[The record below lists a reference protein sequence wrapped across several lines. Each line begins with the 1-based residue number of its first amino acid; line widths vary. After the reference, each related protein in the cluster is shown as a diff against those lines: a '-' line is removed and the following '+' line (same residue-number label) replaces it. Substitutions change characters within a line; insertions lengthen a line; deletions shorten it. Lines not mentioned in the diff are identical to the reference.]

1 MSRLFDRTASLTITG
16 NGEARTMTGLRIM
29 FQARKTRG
37 ADTPNYLTAQVFNP
51 APATRQAALD
61 TGATMELSAGYGGE
75 NILVSR
81 AEIDFAI
88 VDRAP
93 PDIVLD
99 IEGQEG
105 LRKLR
110 ETTISISH
118 ASGSSVQTVLDEIVG
133 RLGIDVRP
141 IEADLSAALRGG
153 FTHVGKAS
161 RALDDLMARVRGSWS
176 IQNGELLILP
186 ETGQI
191 EPGEAFVLSPQSGL
205 IASPVPVEEQTSTDR
220 QDIEPRIGYR
230 VTSLLNAAIEP
241 GDVIKIEATDVEG
254 FFAVDEIEH
263 RGDTRG
269 QEWYSNIVCYEAAS

>member
-16 NGEARTMTGLRIM
+16 NGEARTIADLRIM

-37 ADTPNYLTAQVFNP
+37 GSPNYLSVQVYNP
-51 APATRQAALD
+51 NPSTRQATLD
-61 TGATMELSAGYGGE
+61 NRATVELSAGYAGE

-99 IEGQEG
+99 IEAQEG

-118 ASGSSVQTVLDEIVG
+118 ASGSSIQTVLDEIVA

-141 IEADLSAALRGG
+141 IEADLSVALRGG
-153 FTHVGKAS
+153 FSHVGKAS
-161 RALDDLMARVRGSWS
+161 RALDDLMDRIRGNWS

-186 ETGQI
+186 ESGQVQ
-191 EPGEAFVLSPQSGL
+191 ESEVFVLSPQSGL
-205 IASPVPVEEQTSTDR
+205 IASPTPVEEQTSTDR
-220 QDIEPRIGYR
+220 QDTEPRVGYY

-241 GDVIKIEATDVEG
+241 GDVIELHAAEVEG
-254 FFAVDEIEH
+254 FFAVDEVTH

-269 QEWYSNIVCYEAAS
+269 QEWYSSIICYEAGT

>member
-1 MSRLFDRTASLTITG
+1 MSRLFDRTASVTITG
-16 NGEARTMTGLRIM
+16 NGEARTITDLRIM

-37 ADTPNYLTAQVFNP
+37 STPNTLTMQVYNP
-51 APATRQAALD
+51 NPSTRQAALD
-61 TGATMELSAGYGGE
+61 NRATVELSAGYAGE

-99 IEGQEG
+99 IEAQEG

-110 ETTISISH
+110 ETTVSISH
-118 ASGSSVQTVLDEIVG
+118 ANGSSIQTVLDEIVA
-133 RLGIDVRP
+133 RLDVDVRP

-153 FTHVGKAS
+153 FSHVGKAS
-161 RALDDLMARVRGSWS
+161 RALEDLMDRIRGSWS

-186 ETGQI
+186 ESGQI
-191 EPGEAFVLSPQSGL
+191 QSGEVFVLSPQSGL
-205 IASPVPVEEQTSTDR
+205 VASPTPVEEQTSSDR
-220 QDIEPRIGYR
+220 QDTEPRVGYY

-241 GDVIKIEATDVEG
+241 GDVIELQAAEVEG
-254 FFAVDEIEH
+254 FFSVDEVTH

-269 QEWYSNIVCYEAAS
+269 QEWYSSIVCYEAEQ

>member
-1 MSRLFDRTASLTITG
+1 MSRLFDRTASVTITG
-16 NGEARTMTGLRIM
+16 NGEARTITDLRIM
-29 FQARKTRG
+29 FSARKSRG
-37 ADTPNYLTAQVFNP
+37 GTPNMLTVQIYNP
-51 APATRQAALD
+51 NASTRQAALD
-61 TGATMELSAGYGGE
+61 TSATVELSAGYAGE

-88 VDRAP
+88 VDRVP

-99 IEGQEG
+99 IEAQEG

-110 ETTISISH
+110 ETTISVSH

-153 FTHVGKAS
+153 FAHVGKAS

-186 ETGQI
+186 KTGQVQS
-191 EPGEAFVLSPQSGL
+191 GEVFVLSPQSGL
-205 IASPVPVEEQTSTDR
+205 VASPVPVEEQTSSDR
-220 QDIEPRIGYR
+220 QDTEPRIGYR
-230 VTSLLNAAIEP
+230 VTSLLNASIEP
-241 GDVIKIEATDVEG
+241 GDVVEIQAQDVEG
-254 FFAVDEIEH
+254 FFAVDEVTH

-269 QEWYSNIVCYEAAS
+269 QEWYSDMICYEAAT